1 MTSMMLAPL
10 FGALI
15 GLSLG
20 LMGGGGSILT
30 VPILI
35 YILGQDAQVAVATS
49 LAIVGA
55 NAVIGTLMHA
65 RAGRVQVRQAL
76 IFGGVGML
84 GAYMAAGFSQLVS
97 EAVLMVAFAM
107 LMLTIGGL
115 MVRPLPHQAPR
126 KQEDENQLWRLVKT
140 ILAGGGVG
148 ILTGFLGVGG
158 GFLVVPALV
167 LVLGMSMADAVGTS
181 LLVIAL
187 NSAAGLL
194 GHLQGGAL
202 DWPLIIVFV
211 ISGIAGLSAG
221 TRLSK
226 IWSAQR
232 LRRTFAGM
240 VVTLAVV
247 LLWIN
252 VPALFVTA

>member
-1 MTSMMLAPL
+1 MSSLLLAPI

-35 YILGQDAQVAVATS
+35 YILGQDAQTAVATS

-65 RAGRVQVRQAL
+65 RAGHVQIRQAL
-76 IFGGVGML
+76 VFGGVGML
-84 GAYMAAGFSQLVS
+84 GAYMAAGLAQLVS
-97 EAVLMVAFAM
+97 EAVLMVAFAL
-107 LMLTIGGL
+107 LMLTIGGM
-115 MVRPLPHQAPR
+115 MVRPLPLRNPAEQP
-126 KQEDENQLWRLVKT
+126 ENPAWRLIKT

-187 NSAAGLL
+187 NSAAGLA

-202 DWPLIIVFV
+202 DWTLIAIFV
-211 ISGIAGLSAG
+211 VTGIAGLSAG
-221 TRLSK
+221 TKLSA